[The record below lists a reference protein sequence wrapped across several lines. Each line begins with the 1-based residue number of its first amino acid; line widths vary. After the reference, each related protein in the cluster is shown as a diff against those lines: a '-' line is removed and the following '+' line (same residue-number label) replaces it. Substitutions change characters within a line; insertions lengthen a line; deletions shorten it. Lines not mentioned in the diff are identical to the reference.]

1 MCQLCTGSQ
10 NCTKLHR
17 CCIFLPPGLNLQQQ
31 EVGKR
36 VFEGETLR
44 AYPAAAALLCCCCA
58 YPAAQQ
64 CCCLTAL
71 TPPAEA
77 AARSVTRS
85 GRRRRAAVQRR
96 HSCEQPAPGPG
107 WQGGGLQLCP
117 ALSSRQRKTQLQ
129 TEKYSTPNDGLKDLR
144 NVYFNIWQRPVKSL
158 DKRRASAQFLCS
170 ASIMHFL
177 TFILSQHS
185 VFIRAY
191 QSMETCRPS
200 TWPSV
205 CQTWHR
211 SLQRNHSYTGGLCL
225 IRLQSLGKNANDPV
239 RPRNLDFS
247 LSS

>member
-44 AYPAAAALLCCCCA
+44 AYPAAALLCCCCA

-144 NVYFNIWQRPVKSL
+144 NVYFNI
-158 DKRRASAQFLCS
+158 
-170 ASIMHFL
+170 
-177 TFILSQHS
+177 
-185 VFIRAY
+185 
-191 QSMETCRPS
+191 
-200 TWPSV
+200 
-205 CQTWHR
+205 
-211 SLQRNHSYTGGLCL
+211 
-225 IRLQSLGKNANDPV
+225 
-239 RPRNLDFS
+239 
-247 LSS
+247 